1 MNQSNIKLITDW
13 YINLYG
19 QTTCK
24 GTVVDQDDLDQ
35 DHDQDLLHKGS
46 RSDLDQDHDHDPLN
60 WFRKYAKSHGVDT
73 EGLDLT
79 NIKRNA
85 TWLKEH
91 YEDIKYPKA
100 YILKMIS
107 GCGPEKPQPK
117 PPVGFQP
124 PKKEDDKPITEIY
137 GFQISEIDQLRPY
150 LDKPTWQRVFSQLP
164 EATRFLFRPYEAVIE
179 SEHKS
184 RILIAEGL
192 KRGLL

>member
-19 QTTCK
+19 QTCK
-24 GTVVDQDDLDQ
+24 GNTVVDHDDQDQ
-35 DHDQDLLHKGS
+35 DHDPDLLHK
-46 RSDLDQDHDHDPLN
+46 RLDQDQDQDQDHDPVS
-60 WFRKYAKSHGVDT
+60 WFKKYTKQIGIEVD
-73 EGLDLT
+73 GLDISGIRR
-79 NIKRNA
+79 NI
-85 TWLKEH
+85 TWLKDNH
-91 YEDIKYPKA
+91 AGIRYPKA

-117 PPVGFQP
+117 LPVGFQP

-150 LDKPTWQRVFSQLP
+150 LDKPTWQRVFCQLP
-164 EATRFLFRPYEAVIE
+164 DSTKFLFRPYEDVIK